1 MSEQKRKPRYGLRI
15 AIGFLSILFIA
26 VCILVGMAYSTLSSG
41 QKEVYHSPN
50 EASGTATDATVL
62 TPQGASE
69 NVPDLT
75 ALPPPTTDDVSA
87 SGIEQLD
94 PEQAIAA
101 IETKEDAPTENTSR
115 PLDPT
120 NRDSNQE
127 LDNLF

>member
-26 VCILVGMAYSTLSSG
+26 VCILVGMAYSTLSNG

-50 EASGTATDATVL
+50 EASGTTTDATVL
-62 TPQGASE
+62 TPQGASDS
-69 NVPDLT
+69 VPDLT
-75 ALPPPTTDDVSA
+75 ALPPPSDDTVA
-87 SGIEQLD
+87 SSIEQLD
-94 PEQAIAA
+94 PEQAIAT
-101 IETKEDAPTENTSR
+101 IETTEDVPAETGAR

-120 NRDSNQE
+120 NRESNRE

>member
-1 MSEQKRKPRYGLRI
+1 MSEQERKPRYGLRI
-15 AIGFLSILFIA
+15 AIGFLSVLFIA
-26 VCILVGMAYSTLSSG
+26 VCILVGMAYSTLSNG
-41 QKEVYHSPN
+41 QKEVYRSPN

-62 TPQGASE
+62 TPRGASDS
-69 NVPDLT
+69 VPDLS
-75 ALPPPTTDDVSA
+75 AVPPAVDETGA

-94 PEQAIAA
+94 PEQAIAT
-101 IETKEDAPTENTSR
+101 IETKEDVPTENTSR